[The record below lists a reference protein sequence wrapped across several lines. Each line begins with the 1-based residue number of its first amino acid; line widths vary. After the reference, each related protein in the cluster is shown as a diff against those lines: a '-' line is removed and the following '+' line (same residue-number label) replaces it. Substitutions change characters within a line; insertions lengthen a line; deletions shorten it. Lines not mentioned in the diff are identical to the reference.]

1 MLKYFTLLV
10 FLILTLFMNSCDD
23 KFKPATNN
31 TESSD
36 MPTQESWNS
45 TVVFSDSGIIR
56 AVLTAGHIS
65 IFTTKGYTLIDSGA
79 KVEFYKDSVIV
90 SVLTGKK
97 GKIDDKTKNI
107 EIMDSVEVVNTEGSR
122 LITEKLF
129 WKNDERKVY
138 SDEFVRITT
147 PDETIEG
154 TGFESDQNLK
164 NYKIYKVS
172 GVFNGN

>member
-1 MLKYFTLLV
+1 MLKSLTVLF
-10 FLILTLFMNSCDD
+10 FLTLTIFIYSCDD
-23 KFKPATNN
+23 NFKPATINS
-31 TESSD
+31 ESND

-45 TVVFSDSGIIR
+45 TVVFSDSGNIKAI
-56 AVLTAGHIS
+56 LTAGHIAMY
-65 IFTTKGYTLIDSGA
+65 TTKGFTLIDSGA
-79 KVEFYKDSVIV
+79 KVEFYRDSVIV

-97 GKIDDKTKNI
+97 GKIDDKTKDI
-107 EIMDSVEVVNTEGSR
+107 EISDSVTVVNTEGSQ
-122 LITEKLF
+122 LKTEKLI
-129 WKNDERKVY
+129 WKNAEQKVY

-172 GVFNGN
+172 GVFSGN